1 MTNSKTDI
9 EECIMIID
17 HATFDRQK
25 LKKKQLMLEELEELM
40 WKNPA
45 GAVERIREYN
55 NKIYVDSKIEDRK
68 FYYYINHKKNKDHR
82 HDEDVVK
89 MIKDYKDIKFNDPNE
104 LSDTGIYKESLRN
117 LITS

>member
-1 MTNSKTDI
+1 MTDSRTDI

-45 GAVERIREYN
+45 GAIERIREYN

-68 FYYYINHKKNKDHR
+68 FYYYINHKTNKDHR
-82 HDEDVVK
+82 ENE
-89 MIKDYKDIKFNDPNE
+89 YKR
-104 LSDTGIYKESLRN
+104 YKV
-117 LITS
+117 